1 MINTKTYFSHTDLKG
16 MEQRYRAAFINSLGG
31 FKSVNLV
38 GTKNKAGQ
46 TNLAIFNSIV
56 HIGANPPLI
65 GLVVRPD
72 SAERHTLE
80 NILETSFY
88 TLNHLNEDIYE
99 KAHQTSA
106 RYPRELS
113 EFEAVGLTE
122 DYKNDFFAPFVKES
136 TIQMGIELRERID
149 FSINGTIFLIGEIKQ
164 VYYPAESLQADGFL
178 DLEVAQSVTCSGLDS
193 YHRTQKLG
201 RLSYAKPDKWPDSL
215 K

>member
-1 MINTKTYFSHTDLKG
+1 MTKASDYFSQTDIQN
-16 MEQRYRAAFINSLGG
+16 MEQRHRAAFINSLGG

-38 GTKNKAGQ
+38 GTKNNAGQ

-88 TLNHLNEDIYE
+88 TLNHLNEDIYD

-106 RYPRELS
+106 RYPRAVS
-113 EFEAVGLTE
+113 EFEAVRLTPS
-122 DYKNDFFAPFVKES
+122 YQNDFFAPFVKES
-136 TIQMGIELRERID
+136 YIQIGVKLRE
-149 FSINGTIFLIGEIKQ
+149 K
-164 VYYPAESLQADGFL
+164 
-178 DLEVAQSVTCSGLDS
+178 
-193 YHRTQKLG
+193 
-201 RLSYAKPDKWPDSL
+201 
-215 K
+215 